1 MSTPAPTL
9 PLVNG
14 ARIPHLGL
22 GTWPL
27 DDDGAEKS
35 VATAIEGGYRL
46 VDTAENYEN
55 ERGVGRGLRASGVPR
70 EELFVTTKFN
80 RRWHSVDGVR
90 EAFERSAERLGVD
103 YVDLLLVHWPNPD
116 QGRYVEA
123 FEGIVAL
130 LREGLVRAAGTSNF
144 TPAQLQEAIDATG
157 VTPDVNQIQ
166 LNPYIAQ
173 TPWREFAAER
183 GIVIEGY
190 SPIWRGRDLLDE
202 PVVAEAAAR
211 ARPHAGADR
220 AALAR
225 AAGDGAGAQVRRPAP
240 AGGEPRG
247 VRLRADRRG
256 DGGALGAGPGH
267 RAGDGPARV
276 RALTSLCGSGIRSP
290 TLRTCSAKR

>member
-90 EAFERSAERLGVD
+90 EAFERSVERLGVD

-144 TPAQLQEAIDATG
+144 TPEQLQEAIDATG

-173 TPWREFAAER
+173 TRWREFAAER
-183 GIVIEGY
+183 GSVIEGY

-211 ARPHAGADR
+211 HGRTPGQIVLRWHVQLGTVPVPKSADPRRQAENLAVFDFALTDEEMAALSALDRGTELATDPHAF
-220 AALAR
+220 
-225 AAGDGAGAQVRRPAP
+225 
-240 AGGEPRG
+240 
-247 VRLRADRRG
+247 
-256 DGGALGAGPGH
+256 GH
-267 RAGDGPARV
+267 
-276 RALTSLCGSGIRSP
+276 
-290 TLRTCSAKR
+290 

>member
-1 MSTPAPTL
+1 VSALAPTL

-14 ARIPHLGL
+14 AHLPHLGL

-27 DDDGAEKS
+27 DDDGAEKA
-35 VATAIEGGYRL
+35 VATAVEAGYRL

-80 RRWHSVDGVR
+80 RRWHSVPGAR

-123 FEGIVAL
+123 FEGVVAL

-144 TPAQLQEAIDATG
+144 TPEQLQEVIDATG

-166 LNPYIAQ
+166 LAPYVAQ
-173 TPWREFAAER
+173 VPWRTFAAEH
-183 GIVIEGY
+183 GIAVEGY
-190 SPIWRGRDLLDE
+190 TPLWRGRQLLDE
-202 PVVAEAAAR
+202 PVVTAAAQR
-211 ARPHAGADR
+211 LGRTPGQVVLRWHVQLGVVPVPKSADPQR
-220 AALAR
+220 QAENLAVFDFELTDEEMAALSALDR
-225 AAGDGAGAQVRRPAP
+225 
-240 AGGEPRG
+240 GGELATDPHEF
-247 VRLRADRRG
+247 
-256 DGGALGAGPGH
+256 GH
-267 RAGDGPARV
+267 
-276 RALTSLCGSGIRSP
+276 
-290 TLRTCSAKR
+290 

>member
-1 MSTPAPTL
+1 MERPVSTPAPAL

-27 DDDGAEKS
+27 DDDGAETS

-90 EAFERSAERLGVD
+90 EAFERSVERLGVD
-103 YVDLLLVHWPNPD
+103 YLDLLLVHWPNPD

-144 TPAQLQEAIDATG
+144 TPEQLQEAIDATG

-173 TPWREFAAER
+173 APWREVAAER

-202 PVVAEAAAR
+202 PVVAAAAAEHGR
-211 ARPHAGADR
+211 TPGQIVLRWHVQLGTVPVPKSADPRRQAENLAVFDFALTDEEMTALSALDRGTELATDPHAF
-220 AALAR
+220 
-225 AAGDGAGAQVRRPAP
+225 
-240 AGGEPRG
+240 
-247 VRLRADRRG
+247 
-256 DGGALGAGPGH
+256 GH
-267 RAGDGPARV
+267 
-276 RALTSLCGSGIRSP
+276 
-290 TLRTCSAKR
+290 